1 MPILHVIL
9 IAVGVIALDRLTK
22 SAAEAYLHTL
32 GTHPVIPH
40 VFHLTLVHNTGA
52 AFGLLRGGVFFLI
65 LTTFVCIVMMMALLK
80 SRRLLDKFF
89 GLTEI
94 DKWLCLSFG
103 LILGGAVGNLIDR
116 LRYSY
121 VIDFLDFRVW
131 PVFNVADSAI
141 TLGAG
146 ILFCKVMF
154 HKKEGY
160 HGAGSL

>member
-9 IAVGVIALDRLTK
+9 IAVGVIALDRFTK
-22 SAAEAYLHTL
+22 SAAETYLSVV

-52 AFGLLRGGVFFLI
+52 AFGFFRGGAVFLI
-65 LTTFVCIVMMMALLK
+65 LMTSFCIVAIMALLK
-80 SRRLLDKFF
+80 SRRLLKKIF
-89 GLTEI
+89 GLEKI
-94 DKWLCLSFG
+94 DGWLCFSLG
-103 LILGGAVGNLIDR
+103 LFLGGAIGNLVDR
-116 LRYSY
+116 LCFFY

-141 TLGAG
+141 TIGG
-146 ILFCKVMF
+146 VVMF
-154 HKKEGY
+154 VKIFSNKETS